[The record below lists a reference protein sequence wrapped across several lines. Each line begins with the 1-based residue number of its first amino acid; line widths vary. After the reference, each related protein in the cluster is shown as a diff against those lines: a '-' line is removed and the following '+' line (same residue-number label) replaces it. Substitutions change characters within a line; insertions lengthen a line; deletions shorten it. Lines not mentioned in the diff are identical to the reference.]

1 MPLLLESGCSELWR
15 GDILRLPESYLGP
28 GSGPVD
34 LLVYDPRDDSCGLG
48 LMAASGYKAGL
59 IWSILPIES
68 RRPDAIR
75 IDMGWLR
82 RHRRRR
88 DPGPGSQND
97 RGDALMPTVAPL
109 DLEGHVLGAHFLG
122 DIPFFA
128 SSAGSVHRLDMG
140 HQVTEANNGLLA
152 SVTDPLTN
160 SVITSGED
168 GKIFRITADGTAKLV
183 AEEPRKWITSVAAG
197 PSGAVGYATGKV
209 ATVVTSDGKSR
220 SFTEQRSV
228 EGVAFAPK
236 GLRLAAAFFSKSEAH

>member
-82 RHRRRR
+82 RNWDVWFAYQWNGAMRVIDIAGAEILDRDRR
-88 DPGPGSQND
+88 
-97 RGDALMPTVAPL
+97 M
-109 DLEGHVLGAHFLG
+109 
-122 DIPFFA
+122 I
-128 SSAGSVHRLDMG
+128 
-140 HQVTEANNGLLA
+140 
-152 SVTDPLTN
+152 
-160 SVITSGED
+160 
-168 GKIFRITADGTAKLV
+168 
-183 AEEPRKWITSVAAG
+183 
-197 PSGAVGYATGKV
+197 
-209 ATVVTSDGKSR
+209 
-220 SFTEQRSV
+220 V
-228 EGVAFAPK
+228 ETP
-236 GLRLAAAFFSKSEAH
+236 